1 MILPDLMVHRCTLD
15 ISKTLAPHDIYER
28 FVFAFMKSRLASQRD
43 LLTDTLVALYGDK
56 EGVQN
61 LFKVELREK
70 DTFSVS
76 HNGLLGIIY

>member
-1 MILPDLMVHRCTLD
+1 
-15 ISKTLAPHDIYER
+15 
-28 FVFAFMKSRLASQRD
+28 MKSRLASQRD